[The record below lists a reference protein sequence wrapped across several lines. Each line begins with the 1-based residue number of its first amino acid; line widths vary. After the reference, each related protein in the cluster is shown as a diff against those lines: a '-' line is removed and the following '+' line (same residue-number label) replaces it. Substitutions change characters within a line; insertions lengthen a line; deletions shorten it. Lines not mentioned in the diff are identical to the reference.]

1 MCNVSPNVLHT
12 GPHGFRVIDNWR
24 VCAVISRAARS
35 LCTGGKLKIKRIGT
49 VAIALASVGA
59 LTLTGCA
66 SGGGDA
72 PAESGDTSAIIT
84 TNGSEPQNPLIST
97 NTTETGGGK
106 ITTSIYA
113 GLVSYNADGE
123 IENDVAESIE
133 SEDGQHWTVKLKDGW
148 KFTNDEPVTSQSFL
162 DSWNYGAKF
171 SNAQG
176 ASYFFDNI
184 EGYDGAADSELT
196 GLKAVD
202 DLTFTVDLVAPEADW
217 PLRLGYT
224 AYMPWPSVALEDIE
238 AYGENPIG
246 NGPYM
251 LAEEG
256 AWVHDEKISLIANP
270 DYDGVRKPVNG
281 GVDIIFYATQDAA
294 YADIQG
300 GNLDVLDAV
309 PDSAFETYED
319 EFGDRAVNQ
328 PAAIFQAFNMPYY
341 LEHWSGDE
349 GKLRRAAISM
359 AINRDEITDVI
370 FQGTRTPATDF
381 TSPVIDGYSD
391 SLKGSEVLDYNPEE
405 AVKLWAEA
413 DAISPYTGT
422 FDLAYNSDGGHQAWV
437 DAVCNSIANTLGIQ
451 AVGKAYPTF
460 AAALDDRENKK
471 LTGATRAG
479 WQADYP
485 SLYNFLAPLYQTGAG
500 SNYEGY
506 SSEEFDGLLKEGSQA
521 ASVEDATAKYV
532 EAQEVLLKD
541 LPTIPLWYSN
551 VTGVS
556 ADTVDNVVFG
566 WDSVPLYYEITKE

>member
-1 MCNVSPNVLHT
+1 MK
-12 GPHGFRVIDNWR
+12 
-24 VCAVISRAARS
+24 RS
-35 LCTGGKLKIKRIGT
+35 RIGLG
-49 VAIALASVGA
+49 ALALLSASA
-59 LTLTGCA
+59 LALTGCA
-66 SGGGDA
+66 SGNEPAAEESTGDA
-72 PAESGDTSAIIT
+72 SAIIT
-84 TNGSEPQNPLIST
+84 TNGNEPQNPLIPT

-106 ITTSIYA
+106 IIDSLFS
-113 GLVSYNADGE
+113 GLVSYTADGE
-123 IENDVAESIE
+123 IENEVAESIE
-133 SEDGQHWTVKLKDGW
+133 SDDATNWTVTLKDGW
-148 KFTNDEPVTSQSFL
+148 TFTNDEPVTADSFV
-162 DSWNYGAKF
+162 DAWNYGALF

-176 ASYFFDNI
+176 SSYFFDNI
-184 EGYDGAADSELT
+184 VGFDYEADSELT
-196 GLKAVD
+196 GLQVVD
-202 DLTFTVDLVAPEADW
+202 EKTFTVELAAPEADW
-217 PLRLGYT
+217 PLRLGYS
-224 AYMPWPSVALEDIE
+224 AYSPLPEAAFEDME
-238 AYGENPIG
+238 AFGENPIG

-256 AWVHDEKISLIANP
+256 AWVHEEKISLVTNP
-270 DYDGVRKPVNG
+270 DYDGLRKPANG
-281 GVDIIFYATQDAA
+281 GLEIIFYATQEAA

-328 PAAIFQAFNMPYY
+328 PAAVFQAFNMPYY
-341 LEHWSGDE
+341 LEHWSGEE

-391 SLKGSEVLDYNPEE
+391 SLAGAEVLEFNEEE
-405 AVKLWAEA
+405 AQKLWAEA
-413 DAISPYTGT
+413 DAISPFGDTV
-422 FDLAYNSDGGHQAWV
+422 FDIAYNSDGGHQAWV
-437 DAVCNSIANTLGIQ
+437 DAVVNSIVNTLGIE
-451 AVGKAYPTF
+451 AVGKPYPTF
-460 AAALDDRENKK
+460 AAALEDREAQT

-506 SSEEFDGLLKEGSQA
+506 SSEEFDNLLKEGSQA
-521 ASVEDATAKYV
+521 ASVEDATAKYQ
-532 EAQEVLLKD
+532 EAQEVLLED
-541 LPTIPLWYSN
+541 LPSIPLWYSN

-566 WDSVPLYYEITKE
+566 WNSVPLYHQITKG